1 MTELPMP
8 QLKEI
13 FEMATNKVDT
23 GPMDLHEQERRQRRS
38 VRTRKIGAVTAVAAI
53 LVVAAIAVAA
63 VRTSPDRSAVGSPPT
78 FFAEPSSLMA
88 IDIAT
93 GTATT
98 ALTDVASFR
107 AAPSHDGTQIAFVR
121 TVAGHGQIFV
131 AASDGSGARQV
142 TGRPGQPGCACEAID
157 PAWSPDDSEIA
168 FSGTDRVGNHNIYV
182 VTLATFDVR
191 AITRW
196 LGDTF
201 EMTPAWSPDGSQI
214 AFAAGSWQANPAGSG
229 AIYVA
234 GANGGKRVQL
244 AAADGAIHPTWSPD
258 GTRIAYSAYDGLWS
272 VSAAAGGPPQRL
284 TDGADDSAPAWAPDG
299 ATIAFTRGQAI
310 AMLDLAA
317 HEVQILGLGGGDP
330 AWSGDGSTLYAW
342 HA

>member
-1 MTELPMP
+1 MTE
-8 QLKEI
+8 LKEI
-13 FEMATNKVDT
+13 FEMVTNKVDT
-23 GPMDLHEQERRQRRS
+23 GPMDLREQERRQRRS
-38 VRTRKIGAVTAVAAI
+38 VRTRRIGAVTAVAAI
-53 LVVAAIAVAA
+53 LVVAAIAFAA
-63 VRTSPDRSAVGSPPT
+63 VRTGPDRSAVGPPPT
-78 FFAEPSSLMA
+78 FSAEPSSLMA

-93 GTATT
+93 GAATT

-107 AAPSHDGTQIAFVR
+107 AAPSHDGTEIAFVR

-131 AASDGSGARQV
+131 AGIDGSGARQV

-157 PAWSPDDSEIA
+157 PAWSPDGSEIA
-168 FSGTDRVGNHNIYV
+168 FSGTDPAGNHNIYV
-182 VTLATFDVR
+182 VTLATFEVR

-196 LGDTF
+196 SGASF

-229 AIYVA
+229 TIYVA
-234 GANGGKRVQL
+234 GANGGKRVEL
-244 AAADGAIHPTWSPD
+244 AAANGAIHPTWSPD
-258 GTRIAYSAYDGLWS
+258 GTRIAYSARDGSGGTSLWS
-272 VSAAAGGPPQRL
+272 VSAAGGPPEHL

-299 ATIAFTRGQAI
+299 TTLAFTRGQAI
-310 AMLDLAA
+310 AMLDLAT
-317 HEVQILGLGGGDP
+317 HEVRILGLGGGDP